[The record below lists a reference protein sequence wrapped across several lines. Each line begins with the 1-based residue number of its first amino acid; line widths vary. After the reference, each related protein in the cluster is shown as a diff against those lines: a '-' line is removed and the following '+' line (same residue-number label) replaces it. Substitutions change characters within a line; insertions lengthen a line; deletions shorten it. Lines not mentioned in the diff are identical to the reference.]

1 MKRIWS
7 LLLAAVLLCALC
19 APAMAQEEKITL
31 EFWEMSYGNDDR
43 YTETCEKLIAQ
54 YEAENP
60 NVTINMTYQ
69 PWDNYYQLFLTAVS
83 SGAAPDVASCA
94 IDQPDLFAQMNEIQ
108 YLDSVIDE
116 WKEEDIYSD
125 YSEDMLN
132 FFKYEG
138 NQIAIPYMVG
148 YRGFFYR
155 TDYLEQAAWR
165 RCPKPGTSCWMLAPS
180 SRRGIPISCRLPSR
194 AQPTASGTAS

>member
-116 WKEEDIYSD
+116 WKEEGIYSD

-155 TDYLEQAAWR
+155 TDYLAD
-165 RCPKPGTSCWMLAPS
+165 GTHNSY
-180 SRRGIPISCRLPSR
+180 
-194 AQPTASGTAS
+194 TARTTTDADGK

>member
-31 EFWEMSYGNDDR
+31 EFWERSYGNDDR

-94 IDQPDLFAQMNEIQ
+94 IDQPDLFAQTTVSALLAVKVMV
-108 YLDSVIDE
+108 LVPSVRPIF
-116 WKEEDIYSD
+116 S
-125 YSEDMLN
+125 
-132 FFKYEG
+132 
-138 NQIAIPYMVG
+138 P
-148 YRGFFYR
+148 
-155 TDYLEQAAWR
+155 
-165 RCPKPGTSCWMLAPS
+165 LA
-180 SRRGIPISCRLPSR
+180 R
-194 AQPTASGTAS
+194 ALKVMA